1 MDIIGKSHA
10 VRQFLVCLA
19 SSIAIWPIRKN
30 VRAYLLWVLP
40 QLLLLFKPMLQLVL
54 WLEPG
59 AHLSEINHLYLGLML
74 NSLIH
79 PSLELFQLVR
89 LLVKVLNA
97 LLLTTIQSFANG
109 LLSYR
114 DFSEER
120 DSKVG
125 EV

>member
-1 MDIIGKSHA
+1 
-10 VRQFLVCLA
+10 
-19 SSIAIWPIRKN
+19 
-30 VRAYLLWVLP
+30 
-40 QLLLLFKPMLQLVL
+40 
-54 WLEPG
+54 
-59 AHLSEINHLYLGLML
+59 ML

-109 LLSYR
+109 LLSNR

>member
-1 MDIIGKSHA
+1 
-10 VRQFLVCLA
+10 
-19 SSIAIWPIRKN
+19 
-30 VRAYLLWVLP
+30 
-40 QLLLLFKPMLQLVL
+40 MLQLVL

-109 LLSYR
+109 LLSNR